1 MNFVFPFFPLM
12 SAPRPAPP
20 APARGRPPCRP
31 RSRARPPSIR
41 PPGVGA
47 SCRLRVYGAT
57 DPVVAWPPSMP
68 QRDGM
73 EAAGLR
79 TILDVGDHDFERAVL
94 ERSKEVPVVVDFW
107 APWCAPCRALG
118 PVLERL
124 AHEHAGAFVL
134 ARVNVDEAPAV
145 SQALGVQSI
154 PAVKGFRD
162 AALVA
167 EFIGAQPEAAV
178 RQFLA
183 AVLPSHADRLARVGE
198 AKAAAGD
205 AAGAADAF
213 HEALAHEARHPR
225 ALLGLARLRAAA
237 GEAAEA
243 LRLLERVPPGAAVA
257 REAERLAAELRTRG
271 ESSAD
276 EPALRARLA
285 ADPADLDARLRLGRA
300 LAAHGAYGDALSELL
315 EVVRRDCSFADDGAR
330 KMMLDVFEVLGADDP
345 LTERYRS
352 ELARVLFR

>member
-1 MNFVFPFFPLM
+1 
-12 SAPRPAPP
+12 
-20 APARGRPPCRP
+20 
-31 RSRARPPSIR
+31 
-41 PPGVGA
+41 
-47 SCRLRVYGAT
+47 
-57 DPVVAWPPSMP
+57 MP
-68 QRDGM
+68 QRDAM
-73 EAAGLR
+73 EAAVPHL
-79 TILDVGDHDFERAVL
+79 ILDVGDHDFEREVL
-94 ERSKEVPVVVDFW
+94 ERSKTVPVVVDFW

-145 SQALGVQSI
+145 SQAFGIQSI

-162 AALVA
+162 GALVA

-178 RQFLA
+178 RQFLT
-183 AVLPSHADRLARVGE
+183 AVLPSHADRLARAGE

-205 AAGAADAF
+205 AAGAAAAF
-213 HEALAHEARHPR
+213 HEALTHEARHPR

-243 LRLLERVPPGAAVA
+243 LALLGRVPPGAAVA
-257 REAERLAAELRTRG
+257 REAERFAAELRTRA
-271 ESSAD
+271 EASAD

-300 LAAHGAYGDALSELL
+300 LAARGAYA
-315 EVVRRDCSFADDGAR
+315 
-330 KMMLDVFEVLGADDP
+330 
-345 LTERYRS
+345 
-352 ELARVLFR
+352 